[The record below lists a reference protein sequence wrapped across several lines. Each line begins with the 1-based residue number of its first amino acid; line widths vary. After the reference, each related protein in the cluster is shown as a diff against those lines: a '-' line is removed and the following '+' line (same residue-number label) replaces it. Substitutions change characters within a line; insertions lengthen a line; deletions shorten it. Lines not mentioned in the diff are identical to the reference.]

1 LRLEREEVEVNIF
14 KNGKE
19 RKKEIDDN
27 SDESYEWERRR
38 HISRG

>member
-19 RKKEIDDN
+19 RKKETDDN
-27 SDESYEWERRR
+27 NVESYERERRR